1 LQIFWQSEPFVT
13 QPTLLLQTS
22 KHSSIFFIHLIYF
35 SFINVSLS
43 ALINDGL
50 ALVSFVSFMVIIF
63 INKYILKYFFN
74 NNILIMEK
82 QSESDNV
89 KTETKLT
96 QVPVSDQN
104 VALNLLVS
112 FVNLAQRR
120 GAFSLDEASKIWECI
135 QKFQT
140 AGSN

>member
-1 LQIFWQSEPFVT
+1 
-13 QPTLLLQTS
+13 
-22 KHSSIFFIHLIYF
+22 
-35 SFINVSLS
+35 
-43 ALINDGL
+43 
-50 ALVSFVSFMVIIF
+50 
-63 INKYILKYFFN
+63 
-74 NNILIMEK
+74 MEK

-135 QKFQT
+135 QKFQSS
-140 AGSN
+140 GGN